1 MRHGRAKAARRT
13 LRFFQLHAGI
23 RPPYKV
29 LLDGNFLAAAVRQK
43 FSLNERIEK
52 VLQGKCI
59 LYVTRAALDELGQ
72 LPGPIFEQARR
83 LGLDECAIIE
93 NESLPNDACV
103 RDTAEILVDQAS
115 NMAATISASEAIRR
129 LLTTTIISDKKSDG
143 GSSSQNN
150 PRKFFLATQDTEL
163 AEQIRSRA
171 PNVPILRIS
180 QSVLLLE
187 APSSSSKR
195 SAANEERSKQAAG
208 TMMTSQELEM
218 VQEMKKQNK
227 VKNVIKTTPHSTRTK
242 QRAKGP
248 NPLSCKKKKNDAVNS
263 SDTTQVNRKRKRA
276 KPKSDLEPSPTNIAE

>member
-1 MRHGRAKAARRT
+1 M
-13 LRFFQLHAGI
+13 
-23 RPPYKV
+23 
-29 LLDGNFLAAAVRQK
+29 
-43 FSLNERIEK
+43 
-52 VLQGKCI
+52 LQGKCI

-93 NESLPNDACV
+93 NESLPNDARV
-103 RDTAEILVDQAS
+103 SDITKNFVDQTS
-115 NMAATISASEAIRR
+115 NMEAKISASEAIRK
-129 LLTTTIISDKKSDG
+129 LLTTTIKSEKSDG
-143 GSSSQNN
+143 GSSSQYN

-163 AEQIRSRA
+163 AEQIRSSS

-227 VKNVIKTTPHSTRTK
+227 VKNVIKTTTHSTRTK
-242 QRAKGP
+242 QKAKGP
-248 NPLSCKKKKNDAVNS
+248 NPLSCKKKKSDSVNS
-263 SDTTQVNRKRKRA
+263 FDTAQVNRKRKRA
-276 KPKSDLEPSPTNIAE
+276 KPKNESEPLPTNIA